1 MEWISINEQLPREE
15 ERVLLYTPDDVF
27 GDDPT
32 VNKLQEKVAAMLGK
46 EAALFVP
53 SGTMA
58 NTIAILAHTQPGDEV
73 IVERE
78 SHTFNYEVAG
88 AAVMGGVQLNTILG
102 ERGILAPDQ
111 IEREIREPTVHI
123 PPTRLICLENTHN
136 RGGGS
141 IYPLEKIRAIHQ
153 LAQKNNL
160 KMHLDG
166 ARLFN
171 ACVAT
176 GLNPSDYAQYFDSVM
191 FCFSKGLGAPIGSI
205 LAGSK
210 MFIQRAHR
218 VRKMLGGGMR
228 QVGILAAAAL
238 YALENNISRLAE
250 DHAHAKILATE
261 LAKIKGFQRVV
272 LIQEGTWLI
281 GITHVG
287 SFEANVAASLLKFGF
302 DIGIVCSKKKTE
314 YRISIRA
321 NKGICFKTGLHLG
334 KILKEISEEIGT
346 NGGGHNGAASL
357 TGKNGINIAK
367 DKILE
372 KIKQVLNK

>member
-1 MEWISINEQLPREE
+1 MNKIVDLRSDTVTRPSPEMRRAMAEAEGG
-15 ERVLLYTPDDVF
+15 DDVF

-32 VNKLQEKVAAMLGK
+32 VNLLQTKVAELLGK
-46 EAALFVP
+46 EAALFTP

-88 AAVMGGVQLNTILG
+88 AAVIGGVQINTILG
-102 ERGILAPDQ
+102 ERGIITADQ
-111 IEREIREPTVHI
+111 IAREIREPNVHV

-141 IYPLEKIRAIHQ
+141 IYPIDKIQAIHA
-153 LAQKNNL
+153 LAQQHGL

-176 GLNPSDYAQYFDSVM
+176 GLHPKDYAKYFDSVM
-191 FCFSKGLGAPIGSI
+191 FCFSKGLGAPVGSI

-210 MFIQRAHR
+210 PFIQRAHR
-218 VRKMLGGGMR
+218 IRKMLGGGMR

-238 YALENNISRLAE
+238 YALEHNVQRLAE
-250 DHAHAKILATE
+250 DHRHAKMLATA
-261 LAKIKGFQRVV
+261 LAQIKGFRLDPDQVETNIVIFDVAHSGRSVAEV
-272 LIQEGTWLI
+272 L
-281 GITHVG
+281 
-287 SFEANVAASLLKFGF
+287 NRLK
-302 DIGIVCSKKKTE
+302 S
-314 YRISIRA
+314 
-321 NKGICFKTGLHLG
+321 KGILMVPFGPSLVRAVTHLDVSREDIDFTIQTLHELF
-334 KILKEISEEIGT
+334 
-346 NGGGHNGAASL
+346 
-357 TGKNGINIAK
+357 
-367 DKILE
+367 D
-372 KIKQVLNK
+372 

>member
-1 MEWISINEQLPREE
+1 MNKIIDLRSDTVTKPSPEMR
-15 ERVLLYTPDDVF
+15 RVMAEAEVGDDVF

-32 VNKLQEKVAAMLGK
+32 MNKLQEKVADMLGK

-102 ERGILAPDQ
+102 ERGILEPDQ
-111 IEREIREPTVHI
+111 IAREIREPNVHI
-123 PPTRLICLENTHN
+123 PPTKLICLENTHN

-141 IYPLEKIRAIHQ
+141 IYPLEKIQAIHN
-153 LAQKNNL
+153 LAQRHNI

-176 GLNPSDYAQYFDSVM
+176 GISPNEYAQNFDSLM
-191 FCFSKGLGAPIGSI
+191 FCFSKGLGAPVGSI
-205 LAGSK
+205 LVGSK
-210 MFIQRAHR
+210 AFIERAHR

-228 QVGILAAAAL
+228 QVGILAAAAW
-238 YALENNISRLAE
+238 YALENNVERLAE
-250 DHAHAKILATE
+250 DHAHAQMLAIE
-261 LAKIKGFQRVV
+261 LAKIKGFQVNPEHVETNILVFDVSQSGFSVAEVLSKFKSKGILMVSFGRTLARAVTHLDVSREDIEITIRVV
-272 LIQEGTWLI
+272 HEL
-281 GITHVG
+281 
-287 SFEANVAASLLKFGF
+287 F
-302 DIGIVCSKKKTE
+302 D
-314 YRISIRA
+314 
-321 NKGICFKTGLHLG
+321 
-334 KILKEISEEIGT
+334 
-346 NGGGHNGAASL
+346 
-357 TGKNGINIAK
+357 
-367 DKILE
+367 
-372 KIKQVLNK
+372 

>member
-1 MEWISINEQLPREE
+1 MNKIIDLRSDTVTKPSPQMR
-15 ERVLLYTPDDVF
+15 RVMAEAEVGDDVF

-32 VNKLQEKVAAMLGK
+32 MNKLQEKVADMLGK

-102 ERGILAPDQ
+102 DRGILEPDQ
-111 IEREIREPTVHI
+111 IAREIREPNVHI
-123 PPTRLICLENTHN
+123 PQTKLICLENTHN

-141 IYPLEKIRAIHQ
+141 VYPLEKIQAIHQ
-153 LAQKNNL
+153 LAKENNL

-176 GLNPSDYAQYFDSVM
+176 GIGPKEYAQYFDTLM
-191 FCFSKGLGAPIGSI
+191 FCFSKGLGAPVGSI
-205 LAGSK
+205 IAGSK
-210 MFIQRAHR
+210 AFIQRAHR

-238 YALENNISRLAE
+238 YALENNVERLAE
-250 DHAHAKILATE
+250 DHEHAKMLAKE
-261 LAKIKGFQRVV
+261 LAKIKGFQINPEHAETNILVFDVSESGFSVAEVLDKLRSKGILMVPFGHTLVRAVTHLDVSREDIETTIRVV
-272 LIQEGTWLI
+272 HEL
-281 GITHVG
+281 
-287 SFEANVAASLLKFGF
+287 F
-302 DIGIVCSKKKTE
+302 D
-314 YRISIRA
+314 
-321 NKGICFKTGLHLG
+321 
-334 KILKEISEEIGT
+334 
-346 NGGGHNGAASL
+346 
-357 TGKNGINIAK
+357 
-367 DKILE
+367 
-372 KIKQVLNK
+372 

>member
-1 MEWISINEQLPREE
+1 MDKIIDLRSDTVTKPSDQMR
-15 ERVLLYTPDDVF
+15 RVMAEAEVGDDVF

-46 EAALFVP
+46 EAALFTP
-53 SGTMA
+53 SGSMA

-102 ERGILAPDQ
+102 ERGILEPGQ
-111 IEREIREPTVHI
+111 IAREIREPNVHI
-123 PPTRLICLENTHN
+123 PQTKLICLENTHN
-136 RGGGS
+136 RGSGS
-141 IYPLEKIRAIHQ
+141 IYPLEKIQAIHQ

-171 ACVAT
+171 ACVAS
-176 GLNPSDYAQYFDSVM
+176 GINPEDYAQYFDTIM
-191 FCFSKGLGAPIGSI
+191 FCFSKGLGAPVGSI

-210 MFIQRAHR
+210 AFIDRAHR

-238 YALENNISRLAE
+238 YALENNVERLAD
-250 DHAHAKILATE
+250 DHKNAQMLATG
-261 LAKIKGFQRVV
+261 LAKIKGFQ
-272 LIQEGTWLI
+272 INPE
-281 GITHVG
+281 HVETNILVFDV
-287 SFEANVAASLLKFGF
+287 SESGF
-302 DIGIVCSKKKTE
+302 SVTD
-314 YRISIRA
+314 
-321 NKGICFKTGLHLG
+321 
-334 KILKEISEEIGT
+334 
-346 NGGGHNGAASL
+346 
-357 TGKNGINIAK
+357 
-367 DKILE
+367 
-372 KIKQVLNK
+372 VLNKLKAKGVLMVPFGHTLARAVTHLDVSREDIETAIRVVHELFD